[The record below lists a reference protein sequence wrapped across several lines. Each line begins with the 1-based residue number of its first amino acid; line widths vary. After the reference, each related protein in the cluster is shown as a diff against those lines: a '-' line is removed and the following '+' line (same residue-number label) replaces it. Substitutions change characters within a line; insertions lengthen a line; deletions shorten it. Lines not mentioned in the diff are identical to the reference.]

1 MLRNISGCA
10 RLQEWHPLDLMFKEN
25 SQICLRLET
34 VLKKRFWLIY
44 TFRKTVSRALRGHT
58 LTLIW
63 MGGKITPS
71 LKLGRIILETY
82 VVSTHTYVVSENIP
96 FSTETLLILLMS
108 AFIFAK
114 N

>member
-1 MLRNISGCA
+1 
-10 RLQEWHPLDLMFKEN
+10 
-25 SQICLRLET
+25 
-34 VLKKRFWLIY
+34 
-44 TFRKTVSRALRGHT
+44 
-58 LTLIW
+58 

-96 FSTETLLILLMS
+96 FSTETLLILLMP